1 MERLSFSQTELDAL
15 KEVGN
20 ISAGNAA
27 TAFSQIVGKKINMNV
42 PQVSVFSIQELEQS
56 FKDEEIKI
64 GLYQKILGQASGSIL
79 IVFPKQSAAD
89 LIEMVFPNKKGSGKI
104 LEIQDE
110 DLLREL
116 ANITSGAYFT
126 TLAKMTNFFFMPSVP
141 HLTIDFTHLMIQH
154 LLKENPGLTRALFI
168 LNELNIEGTKIS
180 FQVILLPDLN
190 ALPLILAAIGVH

>member
-1 MERLSFSQTELDAL
+1 LERLSFSQTELDAL

>member
-89 LIEMVFPNKKGSGKI
+89 LIEMVFPNKKGSGKT